1 MAWVVKVDQTS
12 TASAMRLVHVGRRFG
27 DIGQMCSPFQA
38 QTLFQK
44 PMEGPKV
51 EPNEQLSEQE
61 WSWLAKRAL
70 IALDRRLKM
79 SFFDLKCYGL
89 TCKNVL
95 PALGGEH
102 FAKKIE
108 KMMSC
113 RRI

>member
-1 MAWVVKVDQTS
+1 MGSMMQWVYLGLKCG
-12 TASAMRLVHVGRRFG
+12 H
-27 DIGQMCSPFQA
+27 IGQMCSPFEP

-51 EPNEQLSEQE
+51 EPNEQLSEQG
-61 WSWLAKRAL
+61 WLWLAKRAL

-79 SFFDLKCYGL
+79 SFFDLNCYGL

-102 FAKKIE
+102 FSKK
-108 KMMSC
+108 S
-113 RRI
+113 